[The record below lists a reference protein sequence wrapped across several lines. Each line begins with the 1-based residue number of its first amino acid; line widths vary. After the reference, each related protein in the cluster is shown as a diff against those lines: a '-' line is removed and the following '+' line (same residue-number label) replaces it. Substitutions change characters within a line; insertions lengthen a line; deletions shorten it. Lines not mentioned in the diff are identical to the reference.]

1 MRMSTCALCSILGKS
16 YSALIKSRRLPLGF
30 DTGRAWLCRTGH
42 LDLAARSS
50 ASRSMVA
57 RRLPRFEALSL
68 LCSHQTNAAPNTQA
82 ATPTMPRRNS
92 NVSSSCCSMSA
103 AISSALDSPCSHT
116 QPHSATL
123 SHNQAQHRQARQP
136 YLCLAAEGQGLQA
149 LEAAHE
155 SVTSAVVRLTNPS
168 TTIRC
173 FAIPPRPRRK
183 LYKPQLNEHE
193 LN

>member
-103 AISSALDSPCSHT
+103 AISSALDSPCSD
-116 QPHSATL
+116 
-123 SHNQAQHRQARQP
+123 NQAQHRQARQP
-136 YLCLAAEGQGLQA
+136 CLCLAAQGQGLEA